1 LPKIRI
7 GQIMN
12 KRRILKLI
20 HFLGTVWF
28 ALCAGYVL
36 IVALRQAGV
45 RWWVI
50 FSLSGHSIVLLFLLV
65 SLYLFAVFRG
75 ADRSQQF
82 HQEHPMSST
91 GYYMLFYGTV
101 PFLGGIAGLAGEFDY
116 GNLSQSL
123 LAVVYG
129 TIGATFLVWI
139 VIDPA
144 IGMIEMLLP
153 ASRKHRKERLQKIR
167 ELREQQQRERDRLL
181 KQLKENEKVQYSEWQ
196 KLLQPLSGRLSELVF
211 HQGDNWQEREN
222 QAIDIGVKAWQ
233 IGGLAG
239 MKQLHEMTIS
249 QYKSK
254 HQEFPEVDYITLWW
268 DGIGSW
274 QHKPL
279 SENIL

>member
-1 LPKIRI
+1 
-7 GQIMN
+7 MS

-20 HFLGTVWF
+20 HFLSTAWF

-36 IVALRQAGV
+36 IIALRQAGV

-75 ADRSQQF
+75 AARGQKYI
-82 HQEHPMSST
+82 QEHPLSST
-91 GYYMLFYGTV
+91 GYYMLFYGAV
-101 PFLGGIAGLAGEFDY
+101 PFLGGLAGVIGEFEY
-116 GNLSQSL
+116 GNLSQSM

-129 TIGATFLVWI
+129 TMGATFLVWI

-144 IGMIEMLLP
+144 IGIIEMLLP
-153 ASRKHRKERLQKIR
+153 SSRQHRKERLQKIR
-167 ELREQQQRERDRLL
+167 ELREQQQQEREFLL
-181 KQLKENEKVQYSEWQ
+181 KELKEREKVQYSERQ
-196 KLLQPLSGRLSELVF
+196 KLLQPLSGRLLELVF
-211 HQGDNWQEREN
+211 HNGDNWREREN
-222 QAIDIGVKAWQ
+222 KAIDIGVKAWQ
-233 IGGLAG
+233 IGGLSG
-239 MKQLHEMTIS
+239 MQQLHEMTMS

-254 HQEFPEVDYITLWW
+254 KQEIPEIDYITLWW

-279 SENIL
+279 SENVL